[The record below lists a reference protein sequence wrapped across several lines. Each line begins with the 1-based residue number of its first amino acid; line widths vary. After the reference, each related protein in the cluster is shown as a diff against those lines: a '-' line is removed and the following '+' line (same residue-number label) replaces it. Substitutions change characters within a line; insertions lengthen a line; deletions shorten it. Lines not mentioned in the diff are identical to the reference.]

1 MQKMQFG
8 LVFVVSIVSLPRTF
22 RDCRDSNVYVITH
35 LGRARDVVFAT
46 TSYVSTAIGVA
57 MDDRLAEMAE
67 RVEGCARII
76 ACLAK
81 DEDMDDATRTALL
94 LVASIL
100 EEAAS
105 L

>member
-1 MQKMQFG
+1 
-8 LVFVVSIVSLPRTF
+8 
-22 RDCRDSNVYVITH
+22 
-35 LGRARDVVFAT
+35 
-46 TSYVSTAIGVA
+46 

>member
-1 MQKMQFG
+1 MEDK
-8 LVFVVSIVSLPRTF
+8 
-22 RDCRDSNVYVITH
+22 
-35 LGRARDVVFAT
+35 
-46 TSYVSTAIGVA
+46 
-57 MDDRLAEMAE
+57 LAEMAE
-67 RVEGCARII
+67 TVRGCARIV

-94 LVASIL
+94 LVSSML

>member
-1 MQKMQFG
+1 ME
-8 LVFVVSIVSLPRTF
+8 
-22 RDCRDSNVYVITH
+22 
-35 LGRARDVVFAT
+35 
-46 TSYVSTAIGVA
+46 
-57 MDDRLAEMAE
+57 DRLAEMAE
-67 RVEGCARII
+67 KVEGCARIV

-94 LVASIL
+94 LVSSML

>member
-1 MQKMQFG
+1 MRI
-8 LVFVVSIVSLPRTF
+8 LRVTVVT
-22 RDCRDSNVYVITH
+22 
-35 LGRARDVVFAT
+35 ARC
-46 TSYVSTAIGVA
+46 VSTAIGVA
-57 MDDRLAEMAE
+57 MEDRLAEMAE
-67 RVEGCARII
+67 RVEGCARIV

-94 LVASIL
+94 LVSSML

>member
-1 MQKMQFG
+1 MRI
-8 LVFVVSIVSLPRTF
+8 LRVTVVTAL
-22 RDCRDSNVYVITH
+22 C
-35 LGRARDVVFAT
+35 
-46 TSYVSTAIGVA
+46 VSTAIGVA
-57 MDDRLAEMAE
+57 MNEDAVKELTET
-67 RVEGCARII
+67 VCGCARIV

-94 LVASIL
+94 LVSSML